1 MTTELRFVFDTNTVV
16 SALLMKRSVPREA
29 LDEAQN
35 HGKLLIS
42 IDVLNELNDV
52 LRREKFNKYVT
63 EEERLQFLS
72 AMVRDAVHINVTET
86 IAECRDPKDDKFLE
100 LAINGKADYIVTGDK
115 DLLVLNPFRNVE
127 IVKPSE
133 LLERLVDSSRE

>member
-72 AMVRDAVHINVTET
+72 AMVRDAVYINVTET
-86 IAECRDPKDDKFLE
+86 IAECCDPKDDKFLE
-100 LAINGKADYIVTGDK
+100 LATNTEA
-115 DLLVLNPFRNVE
+115 L
-127 IVKPSE
+127 
-133 LLERLVDSSRE
+133 